1 MNIIS
6 KRFPKVAYDDLKKMD
21 KKAVAIVDAFYSE
34 SVPVGKDKKI
44 ELPLTSSIDLEKD
57 KVISVDVATL
67 KRIQYAIFTLS
78 SLVFTTEERK
88 DKSGKAYNVYFVER
102 AKELKGEYEFYEPKK
117 NEVKRESSAV
127 TAQKSA
133 QKKAEEQ
140 KAEAEKIEAEAK
152 LDADFDNKSVAMI
165 SKLAVDFG
173 LKVTAEQLS
182 KFEKEV
188 LKILHR
194 CE

>member
-6 KRFPKVAYDDLKKMD
+6 KRFPKVVYDNLKKMD
-21 KKAVAIVDAFYSE
+21 KKAVAIVDAFYTE
-34 SVPVGKDKKI
+34 NGKGKKI

-67 KRIQYAIFTLS
+67 KRIQFAIFTLS

-88 DKSGKAYNVYFVER
+88 DKAGKAYNVYFVEK
-102 AKELKGEYEFYEPKK
+102 AEELKGEYEFYEPKK

-127 TAQKSA
+127 TAKKSA
-133 QKKAEEQ
+133 EKKAEEQ
-140 KAEAEKIEAEAK
+140 KAEAEKIEAEAR
-152 LDADFDNKSVAMI
+152 LDADFDKKSASMI
-165 SKLAVDFG
+165 SKIAVDFG
-173 LKVTAEQLS
+173 LKVSAEQLS

-188 LKILHR
+188 LKVLRR

>member
-21 KKAVAIVDAFYSE
+21 KKAVAIVDAFYTE
-34 SVPVGKDKKI
+34 KGKGKKI

-78 SLVFTTEERK
+78 SLVFTTEEKK
-88 DKSGKAYNVYFVER
+88 DNEGKAYNVYFVEK
-102 AKELKGEYEFYEPKK
+102 AEELKGEYEFYEPKK

-127 TAQKSA
+127 TAKKSA

-152 LDADFDNKSVAMI
+152 LDADFDNKSVSMI